1 MSWMSDLAPAWRQAP
16 VKLPLCVISSTEQRK
31 KKSTVFT
38 IHSEWRVG
46 GEGGE
51 PLKFVLSHPYE
62 RQREGWLVLM
72 SPRVLLFPSLDI
84 YLLFYLYLFWKPPD
98 HVEASGSDSLSPNSL
113 YSFSF
118 NCPGRFAYSLGCI
131 CASRQSVMQTLLRY
145 GIYVNTKKLE
155 NQNSDHIPA
164 IPPWAWEAW
173 LWLRRKGKGSDNEQ
187 GLLYSKHDKYTLW
200 LG

>member
-1 MSWMSDLAPAWRQAP
+1 MTSWQGGRWATEVCPKSSLWMAKWGLTGAYISQGPA
-16 VKLPLCVISSTEQRK
+16 VSITG
-31 KKSTVFT
+31 
-38 IHSEWRVG
+38 H
-46 GEGGE
+46 
-51 PLKFVLSHPYE
+51 
-62 RQREGWLVLM
+62 
-72 SPRVLLFPSLDI
+72 
-84 YLLFYLYLFWKPPD
+84 LLFYLYLFWKPPD

-155 NQNSDHIPA
+155 DQNSDHIPA

-173 LWLRRKGKGSDNEQ
+173 LWLRRKGKGCDNEQ

-200 LG
+200 LA